1 MKKEK
6 MIQQLL
12 DDYHRC
18 QYKMGG
24 INICIIDTK
33 NGDPLIDDSVNF
45 EPITDIDDNRSI
57 EINFSYYNDCP
68 EGEEYNDVVTT
79 VKEYNSIIPELLKR
93 INDTKIQNLI
103 NELNDLTQDELDRVL
118 KGIKKTKR

>member
-12 DDYHRC
+12 DDYYRC
-18 QYKMGG
+18 HYKMGN

-33 NGDPLIDDSVNF
+33 DGDPLDDYDSVDDF
-45 EPITDIDDNRSI
+45 EPIDIDDNKSI
-57 EINFSYYNDCP
+57 EINFSYYNECP
-68 EGEEYNDVVTT
+68 EGEKYNDVVTT

-93 INDTKIQNLI
+93 INDTKIHHLI
-103 NELNDLTQDELDRVL
+103 SELKGLTPDELEKVL
-118 KGIKKTKR
+118 KGIEK